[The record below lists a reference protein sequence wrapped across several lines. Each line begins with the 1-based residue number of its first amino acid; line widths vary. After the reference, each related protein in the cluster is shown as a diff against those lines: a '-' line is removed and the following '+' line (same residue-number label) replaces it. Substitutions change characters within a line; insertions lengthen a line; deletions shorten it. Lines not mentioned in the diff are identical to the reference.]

1 MFLFYQTF
9 ISVAETHEILWNT
22 MSTTT
27 SVEEEHWT
35 YSGFFDTQDFQEHML
50 QHFGDIST
58 CDMSTCDIS
67 TCDMCTCG
75 SNLPVDYT
83 LPDQRSLFILK
94 LGVKQNY
101 FKSSSQNKIL
111 KS

>member
-1 MFLFYQTF
+1 
-9 ISVAETHEILWNT
+9 

-58 CDMSTCDIS
+58 CDM
-67 TCDMCTCG
+67 CTCG

-83 LPDQRSLFILK
+83 LPDQRSIYIK
-94 LGVKQNY
+94 TSRVKQNY